1 MSFRLGIVHCAHP
14 LDGFNGRA
22 VLGPL
27 RSTPRGYPT
36 IVLGKPNK
44 LECHLLI
51 TVYPLP
57 NFGYQRLVL
66 GVVPL
71 LHHTPKFIRRW
82 DCTPASTQ
90 LQKLVI
96 KLPFRPLL
104 SFRKFLEEKD
114 QNQEGEQRVVLPLKF
129 G

>member
-22 VLGPL
+22 VLEPP
-27 RSTPRGYPT
+27 RTTPAT
-36 IVLGKPNK
+36 IVLGQPNK

-96 KLPFRPLL
+96 KLPLRPLL
-104 SFRKFLEEKD
+104 SFCKFLEGED
-114 QNQEGEQRVVLPLKF
+114 QNWEGEQRVALPLKF